1 MKNIS
6 NFGEPCCGNF
16 FCSGTTSPQMPLT
29 WGKKTGEKRRL
40 LRKTVEYSQ
49 LVIWK
54 ILFALSSA
62 QYWIFRR
69 GAQTGDHFC
78 YRALTIYFMFSD
90 YETVAK
96 VLGGEGERPFIKTFL
111 PFPQETLAGVSN
123 F

>member
-1 MKNIS
+1 MA
-6 NFGEPCCGNF
+6 
-16 FCSGTTSPQMPLT
+16 LT

-49 LVIWK
+49 VVIWK
-54 ILFALSSA
+54 ILFALSSV

-78 YRALTIYFMFSD
+78 SRALTIYFMFSD

-96 VLGGEGERPFIKTFL
+96 VLGGEGERPFTITPR
-111 PFPQETLAGVSN
+111 PFPEETFAGDSRSIPLRGVIN
-123 F
+123 FTNLFPR